1 MKLAIGPL
9 CGNVWFGLLVL
20 FATTNI
26 TLGCGGGGGGGGAP
40 AGPRAWLET
49 QPASP
54 GARTQAYLMI
64 SDAADVAGLDFD
76 LRFDPNSLSISS
88 VTKTTVTSNFT
99 MAYNDQPAGSL
110 AVSMARATGLASGTG
125 SQTLL
130 AVEFVVDQDAQHGA
144 PIPLVVSLDVYNV
157 TPSRIS
163 VQAEDSEIMVQ

>member
-9 CGNVWFGLLVL
+9 CVKAWFGILVL
-20 FATTNI
+20 FATTNL

-54 GARTQAYLMI
+54 GTPTQAYLMI
-64 SDAADVAGLDFD
+64 SDAAGVAGLDFD
-76 LRFDPNSLSISS
+76 LRFDPNSLSVSS
-88 VTKTTVTSNFT
+88 ANKTAVTSNFT

-110 AVSMARATGLASGTG
+110 AVSMARAIGLASGTG
-125 SQTLL
+125 SQALL
-130 AVEFVVDQDAQHGA
+130 DIKFVVDQAAQHGA
-144 PIPLVVSLDVYNV
+144 SIPLTVSLDIYNV

-163 VQAEDSEIMVQ
+163 VQVEDSKITVQ